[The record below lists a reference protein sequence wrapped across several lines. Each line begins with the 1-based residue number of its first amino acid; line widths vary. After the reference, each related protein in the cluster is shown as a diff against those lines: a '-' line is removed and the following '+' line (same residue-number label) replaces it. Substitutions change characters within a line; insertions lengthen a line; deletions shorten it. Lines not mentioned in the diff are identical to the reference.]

1 MLFVQK
7 KPRNSD
13 WFDGYEK
20 LLKNKTFIGLE
31 DRLIEQSEVY
41 YLLSLLNVRKCK
53 TFFRLLSFPVLG
65 QYAQRHYA
73 QGHYAQGHY
82 AQGNYAQTEI
92 TPKEIKLFKA
102 NSSDFFRL
110 LFEEA

>member
-1 MLFVQK
+1 M
-7 KPRNSD
+7 
-13 WFDGYEK
+13 
-20 LLKNKTFIGLE
+20 
-31 DRLIEQSEVY
+31 
-41 YLLSLLNVRKCK
+41 
-53 TFFRLLSFPVLG
+53 VLG

>member
-1 MLFVQK
+1 MGF
-7 KPRNSD
+7 N
-13 WFDGYEK
+13 
-20 LLKNKTFIGLE
+20 
-31 DRLIEQSEVY
+31 QSNLHEPQHTNFQAKVE
-41 YLLSLLNVRKCK
+41 
-53 TFFRLLSFPVLG
+53 FG
-65 QYAQRHYA
+65 QRHYA
-73 QGHYAQGHY
+73 QRHY